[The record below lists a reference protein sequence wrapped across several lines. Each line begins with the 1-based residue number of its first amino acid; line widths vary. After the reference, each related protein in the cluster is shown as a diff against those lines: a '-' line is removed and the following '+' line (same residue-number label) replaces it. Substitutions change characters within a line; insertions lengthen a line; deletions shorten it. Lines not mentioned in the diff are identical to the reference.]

1 MDRQKSDSVT
11 ILLVDDDSAVCF
23 AVGMGLVM
31 RGFTVLEA
39 CSADDAMRVCFTYGG
54 KIEAAVIDL
63 EMPKMWGHELGNR
76 MRTVLPDLPIVYISG
91 HSREQMLNRGVLT
104 GDEPF
109 LEKPFKFDDLAVRL
123 GELLGQVR
131 DDTRHR
137 AGAQSDAAT

>member
-1 MDRQKSDSVT
+1 MDRQKSAPVT

-23 AVGMGLVM
+23 AVGMGLVI
-31 RGFTVLEA
+31 RGFQILEA
-39 CSADDAMRVCFTYGG
+39 CSADDAMRVCLTHNG

-63 EMPKMWGHELGNR
+63 DMPKMWGHELAHR
-76 MRTVLPDLPIVYISG
+76 MRTVLPHMPIVYMSG

-109 LEKPFKFDDLAVRL
+109 FEKPFKFDDLATRL
-123 GELLGQVR
+123 RELLGQVR

-137 AGAQSDAAT
+137 AGAQSDPAT

>member
-31 RGFTVLEA
+31 RGFTVVEA
-39 CSADDAMRVCFTYGG
+39 CSADDAMRACLTHDG

-63 EMPKMWGHELGNR
+63 EMPKMWGHELAHR
-76 MRTVLPDLPIVYISG
+76 MRTVLPGMPIVYISG

-109 LEKPFKFDDLAVRL
+109 FEKPFKFDDLATRL
-123 GELLGQVR
+123 RALLGQMP

-137 AGAQSDAAT
+137 AGARGDLAT